1 MAQRKKRSLKTGF
14 IFWVSFILL
23 VILLFLINR
32 NTIKKVL
39 SDPSLPQFF
48 SKKENTTDFE
58 LQKQI
63 QTEIERINE
72 DTHTTSRVSQHEA
85 YTTEETAR
93 DETKVLDAE
102 QQKTVQAN
110 PSTPEKASEV
120 ASMPIEPDEQ
130 VASKDNKTKDDKKN
144 TSTENQK
151 ETEKKHIQ
159 IYFVQIDA
167 DGKISRVPIMR
178 NVFPSDSPMS
188 DALRSLFS
196 GTTELEEKKS
206 LRTLIPAGTKLLG
219 ATVRDGVAYINVS
232 EHFEFNQYGI
242 EGYLA
247 ELAQVVYTATE
258 FSTVNSVQ
266 FLIEGQKKNYLGSD
280 GIWIGT
286 PLTRESF

>member
-1 MAQRKKRSLKTGF
+1 M
-14 IFWVSFILL
+14 
-23 VILLFLINR
+23 
-32 NTIKKVL
+32 
-39 SDPSLPQFF
+39 
-48 SKKENTTDFE
+48 
-58 LQKQI
+58 
-63 QTEIERINE
+63 
-72 DTHTTSRVSQHEA
+72 
-85 YTTEETAR
+85 
-93 DETKVLDAE
+93 
-102 QQKTVQAN
+102 
-110 PSTPEKASEV
+110 
-120 ASMPIEPDEQ
+120 
-130 VASKDNKTKDDKKN
+130 
-144 TSTENQK
+144 
-151 ETEKKHIQ
+151 
-159 IYFVQIDA
+159 QIDA